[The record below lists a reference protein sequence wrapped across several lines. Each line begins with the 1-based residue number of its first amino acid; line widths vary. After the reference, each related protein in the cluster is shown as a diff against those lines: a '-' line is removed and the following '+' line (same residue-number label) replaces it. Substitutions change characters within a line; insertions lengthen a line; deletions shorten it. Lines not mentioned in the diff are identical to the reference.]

1 MKKILYLLICLLIV
15 SVGVSS
21 AFPPFANGVIEFSR
35 PVAPDF
41 AGVIPPEFS
50 GVSKTPITIIV
61 RTGGERWYPIEQTTV
76 GVRPNTRIYVDIDE
90 LNRSGGKLIAYG
102 LAGATIYERT
112 VQRVIFGPV
121 APKEL
126 SYSIAGV
133 ALNKRDDGFIECLIY
148 FTVQT
153 SYGYNRHY
161 EVTTLTQQPFEKA
174 LGATIVK
181 SVEMVFADRQVAEF
195 LKY

>member
-1 MKKILYLLICLLIV
+1 MKKILYSLLYLLVI
-15 SVGVSS
+15 SIGVSE
-21 AFPPFANGVIEFSR
+21 AFPPFANGIIEFSR
-35 PVAPDF
+35 PVTPDY
-41 AGVIPPEFS
+41 AGVVPPTFS
-50 GVSKTPITIIV
+50 GASKTPITIVV
-61 RTGGERWYPIEQTTV
+61 RTGGERWYPIEQTMV

-126 SYSIAGV
+126 HYSIAGV
-133 ALNKRDDGFIECLIY
+133 SINKRDDGFLECLIY
-148 FTVQT
+148 FTIQT
-153 SYGYNRHY
+153 SFGYTRHY
-161 EVTTLTQQPFEKA
+161 EVTTLTQQPFERA
-174 LGATIVK
+174 LAGTIVK
-181 SVEMVFADRQVAEF
+181 SVKMVFADRQVAEF

>member
-1 MKKILYLLICLLIV
+1 MKNLISLSICLVLILFCM
-15 SVGVSS
+15 
-21 AFPPFANGVIEFSR
+21 AFSPPLPVEFSK

-41 AGVIPPEFS
+41 ADVIPPAFD

-61 RTGGERWYPIEQTTV
+61 RTGGERWYTVEQTTV
-76 GVRPNTRIYVDIDE
+76 GVFPNKRIYVDIDE
-90 LNRSGGKLIAYG
+90 LNRDGGKLIAYG
-102 LAGATIYERT
+102 LVGATIYERT
-112 VQRVIFGPV
+112 VQRAIFGPL

-126 SYSIAGV
+126 HYSIAGV
-133 ALNKRDDGFIECLIY
+133 SINKRDGGSIECLIY

-153 SYGYNRHY
+153 SWGYSRHY
-161 EVTTLTQQPFEKA
+161 EVRTLTQQPFEKA